1 MSNHYFIQDILS
13 NISKLIERNDLLNI
27 LSTCKSCRNSKILYF
42 NKYYINYKLIE
53 KSLIECLTDN
63 NKKELLLNFLKKVIK
78 IDHVKNNK
86 VLINTPNLREI
97 NFDPTYNS
105 EIENIPECVINIKLC
120 GEFNKQLNNLPKGLK
135 TLYLQGIYDH
145 SVENLPEG
153 LESLHLSI
161 DYSNRDINI
170 PSSVKKL
177 ITSTKLKEIPET
189 ITHLIIRRSILFRY
203 TQSYWSNFSILHNN
217 LIYFECSFIRDI
229 PDSLS
234 ECLKVLKLKS
244 AILTSSDILPPNLEH
259 LSIMYTKCDLSNLPD
274 SLKKLKI
281 KTIEDVDVKNLPTK
295 LKNLHIT
302 NPFVT
307 NISECSFDNFDNL
320 CKNIQKNLITLSLG
334 SYKKSKLQVGLVR
347 SLSTQGIEHFEMV
360 IDNFLGYNIPKNVV
374 NLKLGYEYNNPIK
387 KLPESIKTL
396 TLCTKYEHNL
406 DHLNVRV
413 IKV

>member
-281 KTIEDVDVKNLPTK
+281 KTN
-295 LKNLHIT
+295 
-302 NPFVT
+302 
-307 NISECSFDNFDNL
+307 C
-320 CKNIQKNLITLSLG
+320 LS
-334 SYKKSKLQVGLVR
+334 
-347 SLSTQGIEHFEMV
+347 
-360 IDNFLGYNIPKNVV
+360 
-374 NLKLGYEYNNPIK
+374 
-387 KLPESIKTL
+387 
-396 TLCTKYEHNL
+396 
-406 DHLNVRV
+406 
-413 IKV
+413 

>member
-1 MSNHYFIQDILS
+1 
-13 NISKLIERNDLLNI
+13 
-27 LSTCKSCRNSKILYF
+27 LYF